1 MKFKPIPV
9 LHFVLYDIIINL
21 LGNLSFWYQAI
32 LKDLIMVVWGAEFE
46 YDIDV
51 KNYHFYNYF
60 AFGQVISSLVWTYM
74 LKLISEKN
82 VILISLIAQALT
94 YLLNYYYYDN
104 FQAILW
110 IRVLQ
115 GLFDVLNSVGK
126 SFVFEFCDMDYI
138 KICFTLKGFIAIVM
152 GNAIPALGN
161 TIYEHY
167 EKDFQACCWVMFIFS
182 LFVAGTFYVAFY
194 LLPYSDNT

>member
-60 AFGQVISSLVWTYM
+60 AFGQVISSLVWTYV
-74 LKLISEKN
+74 LKFISEKN
-82 VILISLIAQALT
+82 VILISLIA
-94 YLLNYYYYDN
+94 
-104 FQAILW
+104 
-110 IRVLQ
+110 
-115 GLFDVLNSVGK
+115 
-126 SFVFEFCDMDYI
+126 
-138 KICFTLKGFIAIVM
+138 
-152 GNAIPALGN
+152 
-161 TIYEHY
+161 
-167 EKDFQACCWVMFIFS
+167 
-182 LFVAGTFYVAFY
+182 
-194 LLPYSDNT
+194 